1 MQNGTFAMPPLF
13 RFARLLLAGLCS
25 SLMLAPAQAK
35 LVELADGELSAVT
48 GQAFLNLTTDAY
60 NGMNFTRLNFGMDVE
75 AQLNMKKLQLG
86 LYPRTGE
93 VAGSAD
99 IDINNFALG
108 SVNDTTGQINPFL
121 IKNPFLELAYKDNKI
136 VGMRLGFG
144 EAQGH
149 LSGDI
154 NRITGNIAVD
164 IYGQGRVL
172 AQNMNCG
179 LFEVDCWGAKGL
191 LTLGGPFGW
200 ADNNFQASAQLVNGS
215 GDADPARATMIGL
228 VNGQSLS
235 MPDDGAIANWLLTIF
250 KSGNCELLGA
260 STCFPLA
267 NYGSFPIGQLNP
279 STQQFTE
286 AAKGVF
292 LSMQTQDMQWR
303 DQQDAAKFVAALA
316 GAFMN
321 LPRNADGTAALTTSF
336 QEPCDGIP
344 RVDTCLGNATK
355 GC

>member
-1 MQNGTFAMPPLF
+1 MKNRMFAMPPIF
-13 RFARLLLAGLCS
+13 RLARLLLAGLCA
-25 SLMLAPAQAK
+25 SLMLVPAQAK
-35 LVELADGELSAVT
+35 LVELADGELSEVT

-108 SVNDTTGQINPFL
+108 SVDDTTGQINPFL

-136 VGMRLGFG
+136 VGMRLGFS

-154 NRITGNIAVD
+154 NSITGNIAVD
-164 IYGQGRVL
+164 IYGQGKVL
-172 AQNMNCG
+172 AQNMTCAG
-179 LFEVDCWGAKGL
+179 WDFLACLGAKGL
-191 LTLGGPFGW
+191 LTTAW
-200 ADNNFQASAQLVNGS
+200 ADNKFQASAQLVNSG

-228 VNGQSLS
+228 VNGQTLS
-235 MPDDGAIANWLLTIF
+235 MPDDGAVANFLLGIF
-250 KSGNCELLGA
+250 KSGNCDLLGA
-260 STCFPLA
+260 STCFPLG
-267 NYGSFPIGQLNP
+267 NYGSFPIGQLDP
-279 STQQFTE
+279 TTQQFTE

-321 LPRNADGTAALTTSF
+321 LPRNADGTAAITTSF
-336 QEPCDGIP
+336 QEAFNGIP
-344 RVDTCLGNATK
+344 RVDTCLGSATA